1 LDDGSRHVTRPT
13 DVLAVLLDVH
23 LAERRAMAE
32 ALHDDAV
39 QVLVA
44 TTMRLEL
51 FGRRLNDPVDQEALL
66 RLTSNVRDGIDRL
79 RRLIGRTGPAD
90 PTRGLSIALHDVAS
104 ELAES
109 SGVVTHVDYAYRA
122 ELDPRLVSLLTLVAQ
137 ATVTAAGARDRTKN
151 VSISVHGDTA
161 GVRLT
166 VTDDGTPAPVA
177 PVRAGE
183 RRVAAPGLEALQ
195 PVVELVGGEVS
206 AEPAGTGT
214 AVTVWLPL
222 AGTTESGRGAGV

>member
-1 LDDGSRHVTRPT
+1 LDDGSRHVTGPT
-13 DVLAVLLDVH
+13 DVLAVLLDVQ

-51 FGRRLNDPVDQEALL
+51 FSRRLTDPGDQEALL

-90 PTRGLSIALHDVAS
+90 PTRGLSIALHDVAG

-109 SGVVTHVDYAYRA
+109 SGVVTRVDYTYEA

-137 ATVTAAGARDRTKN
+137 ATVSAAGARDRTKN
-151 VSISVHGDTA
+151 VSISVHGDTS

-166 VTDDGTPAPVA
+166 VTDDGTAAPVG

-183 RRVAAPGLEALQ
+183 RRVVAPGMEALQ
-195 PVVELVGGEVS
+195 PVVELIGGEVS
-206 AEPAGTGT
+206 AAPAGTGT
-214 AVTVWLPL
+214 AVTVWVPL
-222 AGTTESGRGAGV
+222 NATPRSGRGDRA